1 MAELADASIS
11 LLFVD
16 LAKMFE
22 KRNLMPSCGN
32 KVHCFVFLKS
42 SSVDA
47 LKFSNMASFLLSLS
61 LLRRSGVS
69 ARNSVQLFRR
79 QNQAK
84 HKQNKLRIV
93 AKLAKANS
101 NI

>member
-11 LLFVD
+11 WLFVD
-16 LAKMFE
+16 LAKIVRETKFDAFMW
-22 KRNLMPSCGN
+22 K

-61 LLRRSGVS
+61 LLRRSFG
-69 ARNSVQLFRR
+69 RER
-79 QNQAK
+79 
-84 HKQNKLRIV
+84 
-93 AKLAKANS
+93 AKLSSAV
-101 NI
+101 